1 MSDENDDL
9 DPAEPDPDE
18 LDRRVVPLPRKDGG
32 RRLCPVCRAPAVHRF
47 RPFCSQRCAD
57 VDLGRWVKGNYRI
70 PTEEAP
76 AEGLAESEAPRDR
89 SDEDD

>member
-1 MSDENDDL
+1 MNDETDDL
-9 DPAEPDPDE
+9 DPEE

-32 RRLCPVCRAPAVHRF
+32 RRKCPICQAPAVHRF

-57 VDLGRWVKGNYRI
+57 VDLGRWVKGSYRI

-76 AEGLAESEAPRDR
+76 EGEAPLDR
-89 SDEDD
+89 SDEDS

>member
-1 MSDENDDL
+1 MQDDDSDNS
-9 DPAEPDPDE
+9 DPDE
-18 LDRRVVPLPRKDGG
+18 IDKRVVPLPRKDGG

>member
-1 MSDENDDL
+1 MSDDS
-9 DPAEPDPDE
+9 DPDE

-32 RRLCPVCRAPAVHRF
+32 RRRCPICNAATVHRF

-57 VDLGRWVKGNYRI
+57 VDLGRWVKGSYRV

-76 AEGLAESEAPRDR
+76 EGEAPADR
-89 SDEDD
+89 PDEDG

>member
-1 MSDENDDL
+1 MTD
-9 DPAEPDPDE
+9 EPDSEE

-32 RRLCPVCRAPAVHRF
+32 RRLCPICKAPAVHRY

-57 VDLGRWVKGNYRI
+57 VDLGRWVKGNYAI

-76 AEGLAESEAPRDR
+76 DSEGARNTSD
-89 SDEDD
+89 DEDF

>member
-9 DPAEPDPDE
+9 DPDE
-18 LDRRVVPLPRKDGG
+18 LDKRVVPLPRKDGG

-76 AEGLAESEAPRDR
+76 EGEAPLDR
-89 SDEDD
+89 SEEDN

>member
-1 MSDENDDL
+1 MTD
-9 DPAEPDPDE
+9 EPDSEE

-32 RRLCPVCRAPAVHRF
+32 RRLCPICKAPAVHRY

-57 VDLGRWVKGNYRI
+57 VDLGRWVKGNYAI

-76 AEGLAESEAPRDR
+76 DSEGTRNTSD
-89 SDEDD
+89 DEDF